1 VKHPEAA
8 AAQTPEEEYELIPNP
23 DFLDV
28 NLLPDFEDDLLPL
41 PEPIKEK
48 KKEEPLSKPPPVPK
62 IEIPEREPTPLAR
75 TKVLLLS
82 TYAAAIYLI
91 LTRT

>member
-1 VKHPEAA
+1 MKPENLAIGS
-8 AAQTPEEEYELIPNP
+8 PEEYELIPNP

-28 NLLPDFEDDLLPL
+28 NLIGEPEDDLLPL

-62 IEIPEREPTPLAR
+62 IEIPEREPIPLAR
-75 TKVLLLS
+75 TRVLLLLS
-82 TYAAAIYLI
+82 TYAATLYFI
-91 LTRT
+91 LNRT